1 MNFIGQQTKVEG
13 EIGYRRDGTGAWVTT
28 RTWRGNREE
37 LLTFADE
44 LNVPCEISQEAG
56 PMYRL
61 TATYSGQLDYGSGS
75 GVVDP
80 NTQVAVVWNF
90 RSSTQRAD
98 LWELP
103 KVKAELL
110 KIADVSVRAVLL
122 SDLRS
127 IADGTTLVSRTEGT
141 TTKTEKLTVDSAIAR
156 AKTSAPTINEAVL
169 REFVAE
175 LALGIDGFLFDTFV
189 LRKRRI
195 GPGQATSLVPAFR
208 LRNLPLSTAELLA
221 AEPTIPAS
229 YRAAMSAD
237 LANGFWLRN
246 ADELDQ
252 QDADKVVVTSQWV
265 FGTEYSQFIY
275 KV

>member
-1 MNFIGQQTKVEG
+1 MKFTGQLTKVEG
-13 EIGYRRDGTGAWVTT
+13 EIGYKREATGAWVTT
-28 RTWRGNREE
+28 RTWRGNRDE
-37 LLTFADE
+37 LLAFADE
-44 LNVPCEISQEAG
+44 LAVPCDISQEAG

-61 TATYSGQLDYGSGS
+61 TATYSGQLGYGSGS

-80 NTQVAVVWNF
+80 NTQVATAWNF

-103 KVKAELL
+103 KVRNELL
-110 KIADVSVRAVLL
+110 KINDVSVRAVLL

-127 IADGTTLVSRTEGT
+127 IADGATLVSRTDGT

-156 AKTSAPTINEAVL
+156 AKASVPTLNEALL

-175 LALGIDGFLFDTFV
+175 LALGIDGYLYDTFV

-195 GPGQATSLVPAFR
+195 GPSKASSLVPAFR
-208 LRNLPLSTAELLA
+208 LRNLPVSTAELLA

-229 YRAAMSAD
+229 YRTAMSGD

-246 ADELDQ
+246 ADELDES
-252 QDADKVVVTSQWV
+252 DSDKVVVVSQWV
-265 FGTEYSQFIY
+265 FGTEYSNFSY